1 MNTVPVILHFDAD
14 AFFASVEQVLDVRLK
29 GKPVVTGSTRGA
41 ATSISYE
48 AKARGVTRGMTMREV
63 KRVCPDVVLV
73 PGNYTAY
80 SLFAKRMY
88 TIVRSFTPY
97 VEEYSIDECFADIT
111 HLEGRYGR
119 SYEDIVRMMKARL
132 EEELGITY
140 GVGLAHTK
148 TLAKVASKHQ
158 KPAGFVSLLNEADAT
173 RVLKET
179 SITRVWGLGGVSGLH
194 LEKLGVATAYD
205 FTEKDEAWL
214 YAKHFAKPYREI
226 WNELRGVS
234 VKPLD
239 SGARRMMG
247 SIMKTRSFRPTK
259 DPSLVRRELS
269 KNIELA
275 CEKAREAGVKA
286 RMFSYYLKT
295 NDFIFIRRTHTL
307 PVPLNDPRELMRAI
321 DLYESFEPGE
331 LYRTTGV
338 TLLSLVPVSHE
349 TPDLFQTSSALS
361 KRAPALLAMDTLN
374 KRYGRHTVH
383 LGSSLGAYTSARDTR
398 NKADGLLHLPIYRKK
413 ALSIPYLGIVR

>member
-1 MNTVPVILHFDAD
+1 MRERNVILHFDAD

-29 GKPVVTGSTRGA
+29 GKPVVTGSARGA

-48 AKARGVTRGMTMREV
+48 AKAQGVTRGMTMREV
-63 KRVCPDVVLV
+63 RRVCPEVVLC

-80 SLFAKRMY
+80 SLFARRMY

-111 HLEGRYGR
+111 HLNERYGR
-119 SYEDIVRMMKARL
+119 SYEDIALMIKSRL

-148 TLAKVASKHQ
+148 TLAKVASKHN
-158 KPAGFVSLLNEADAT
+158 KPAGFVSLLDDSV
-173 RVLKET
+173 RKHVLLET
-179 SITRVWGLGGVSGLH
+179 PITRVWGLGGISGLH
-194 LEKLGVATAYD
+194 LEKLGVGTAYD
-205 FTEKDEAWL
+205 LVEKDEAWL
-214 YAKHFAKPYREI
+214 YKEHFAKPYREI
-226 WNELRGVS
+226 WHELRGVS
-234 VKPLD
+234 VKSLQTD
-239 SGARRMMG
+239 TKAMMG
-247 SIMKTRSFRPTK
+247 SIMKTRSFRPTR
-259 DPSLVRRELS
+259 DPRLVRRELS

-295 NDFIFIRRTHTL
+295 QDFVFIRRTHTL
-307 PVPLNDPRELMRAI
+307 PVALNDPRELMRAI

-349 TPDLFQTSSALS
+349 TPDLFNTTTALQ
-361 KRAPALLAMDTLN
+361 KREPALHAMDALN

-383 LGSSLGAYTSARDTR
+383 LGSSLGAYTSARDVRSKT
-398 NKADGLLHLPIYRKK
+398 DGLLHLRIHRKK
-413 ALSIPYLGIVR
+413 ALSIPYLGTAH